1 MSKEIDSPGQ
11 QTLTIQQ
18 AIDLGVEHQN
28 AGRLPEAEGIYQQIL
43 QADPNQPVALHLLGV
58 IASQVGK
65 NDIAVD
71 LITKALAIKPDF
83 ADAHGNL
90 GISLKALGRLN
101 EAVVHCQKAISL
113 KPDFADAHCNLGVTL
128 QELGRLDEAVAHFNK
143 AIDIKPDYA
152 MAHNNLGVALKKL
165 GRLDEAVAHSQKAIE
180 IIPDYADAHKN
191 MGLQL
196 TALGR
201 FSEAKVVLDKGF
213 RINHGGGWWNALTF
227 ADGHRLSVV
236 PTVKKIISSTFRLR
250 DNVDQL
256 EHLIAKNKLD
266 PSFHHMVDR
275 YKAVLT
281 EIQLRENGAAVIQ
294 LTAGQSELL
303 GSFFDRVVHYADVP
317 RIGTGSVN
325 ETLDFKQ
332 IEDKYFSSSTSITQI
347 DEFLT
352 PQALHA
358 LRDFCLESTIY
369 FAYNSN
375 YFVGSKS
382 TSGFNCDLLYQI
394 AEEVKE
400 RFPRVLGNH
409 QLADMWIYR
418 HQNQGMGVAAHTD
431 EAAVTF
437 NFWITPDEANLT
449 PKQGGLIVYAK
460 ELPDDWDMRYYN
472 INKNHPS
479 VSREIADFLTDA
491 DSVVVPYRENRAVLF
506 RSNQFHKSDEINFR
520 DGFENRRMNIT
531 LVFGTRPT

>member
-1 MSKEIDSPGQ
+1 
-11 QTLTIQQ
+11 
-18 AIDLGVEHQN
+18 
-28 AGRLPEAEGIYQQIL
+28 
-43 QADPNQPVALHLLGV
+43 
-58 IASQVGK
+58 
-65 NDIAVD
+65 
-71 LITKALAIKPDF
+71 
-83 ADAHGNL
+83 
-90 GISLKALGRLN
+90 
-101 EAVVHCQKAISL
+101 
-113 KPDFADAHCNLGVTL
+113 
-128 QELGRLDEAVAHFNK
+128 
-143 AIDIKPDYA
+143 
-152 MAHNNLGVALKKL
+152 
-165 GRLDEAVAHSQKAIE
+165 LDEAVAHSQKAIE
-180 IIPDYADAHKN
+180 IMPDFADAHKN

-281 EIQLRENGAAVIQ
+281 EIQQQENGAAVIQ

-325 ETLDFKQ
+325 ESLDFKQ
-332 IEDKYFSSSTSITQI
+332 IEDKYFSSSTSVTQI

-352 PQALHA
+352 PQALRA

-394 AEEVKE
+394 AEELKE

-418 HQNQGMGVAAHTD
+418 HQNQSMGVAAHTD

-437 NFWITPDEANLT
+437 NFWITPDEANLM
-449 PKQGGLIVYAK
+449 PKRGGLIVYAK
-460 ELPDDWDMRYYN
+460 EFPDNWDMRYYN

-491 DSVVVPYRENRAVLF
+491 DSVVVPYRENRALLF
-506 RSNQFHKSDEINFR
+506 RSNLFHKSDKINFR

>member
-165 GRLDEAVAHSQKAIE
+165 GRLDEAVSHSKKAIE
-180 IIPDYADAHKN
+180 IMPNFADAHKN

-281 EIQLRENGAAVIQ
+281 EIQQRENGAAVIQ

-460 ELPDDWDMRYYN
+460 EFPDDWDMRYYN
-472 INKNHPS
+472 TNKNHPS

-491 DSVVVPYRENRAVLF
+491 DSVVVPYRENRALLF
-506 RSNQFHKSDEINFR
+506 RSNLFHKSDEINFR

>member
-1 MSKEIDSPGQ
+1 MSEEIDSPGQ

-28 AGRLPEAEGIYQQIL
+28 AGRLPEAESIYQQIL

-101 EAVVHCQKAISL
+101 EAVAHCQKAINL

-152 MAHNNLGVALKKL
+152 MAHSNLGAALKKL

-180 IIPDYADAHKN
+180 IMPDFADAHKN

-281 EIQLRENGAAVIQ
+281 EIQQQENGAAVIQ

-325 ETLDFKQ
+325 ESLDFKQ
-332 IEDKYFSSSTSITQI
+332 IEDKYFSSSTSVTQI

-352 PQALHA
+352 PQALRA

-394 AEEVKE
+394 AEELKE

-418 HQNQGMGVAAHTD
+418 HQNQSMGVAAHTD

-437 NFWITPDEANLT
+437 NFWITPDEANLM
-449 PKQGGLIVYAK
+449 PKRGGLIVYAK
-460 ELPDDWDMRYYN
+460 EFPDNWDMRYYN

-491 DSVVVPYRENRAVLF
+491 DSVVVPYRENRALLF
-506 RSNQFHKSDEINFR
+506 RSNLFHKSDKINFR